1 MVKKFMYSKNNRG
14 VRVTGNKGF
23 FIVEEIEDN
32 MVWNLEKFSDWNSV
46 ASYIKTMM
54 I

>member
-32 MVWNLEKFSDWNSV
+32 MVWNLEKFSDWKSV
-46 ASYIKTMM
+46 KSYLSTM
-54 I
+54 II